1 MKIDATRYN
10 LFWSNP
16 EKYRLREI
24 WKLAP
29 KEPQPGTFASLLTY
43 GRRRGTCFHEMLDGL
58 YRKVDPAVTLQE
70 LKDGGFGEKE
80 IKAASEMVAA
90 VQEKYPNEEYLAH
103 EAMFEVPIQD
113 SPHSMVGRID
123 HILRRED
130 GIVVGDWKTSKKRT
144 KTDAAYKA
152 AEYCRSAQVSFYL
165 LGCRAKGLGFETNQF
180 LYRLVQSGSDTSGV
194 QITEHPTSRTSLQ
207 LREFARGVAITCDI
221 ITFLKARFGVER
233 PWPMLPAPF
242 SSDYES
248 VLGTRQYEGVIP
260 DGFEEKKEHL
270 ELMKEV
276 PIRPHCMGTPF
287 PPREAK

>member
-1 MKIDATRYN
+1 MAAGVGLAFTNSWTAATAR
-10 LFWSNP
+10 WIP
-16 EKYRLREI
+16 
-24 WKLAP
+24 
-29 KEPQPGTFASLLTY
+29 LLTI
-43 GRRRGTCFHEMLDGL
+43 
-58 YRKVDPAVTLQE
+58 QE
-70 LKDGGFGEKE
+70 LKDGGFGNKE
-80 IKAASEMVAA
+80 IDAAIQMVKAVDA
-90 VQEKYPNEEYLAH
+90 KYPNEEYLAH
-103 EAMFEVPIQD
+103 EAIFEVPIPD

-123 HILRRED
+123 HVLDRED
-130 GIVVGDWKTSKKRT
+130 GVVVGDWKTSKKRT

-165 LGCRAKGLGFETNQF
+165 IGCRAKGLGFETNQF

-221 ITFLKARFGVER
+221 IDISEGPVRSGAARGR
-233 PWPMLPAPF
+233 CCRHRSA
-242 SSDYES
+242 DYES

-276 PIRPHCMGTPF
+276 PIRPHCMGMPF
-287 PPREAK
+287 PPREVKGAV